1 MSAAVV
7 EEECDWTGPDA
18 GMSTPREGSGSSGGG
33 SSLSAAAGGASSV
46 GAAAALA
53 KGARPPQALLS
64 SKAPLPSD
72 LSSQILESSI
82 LNNPMWSA
90 RQREV
95 GAARQLPSAR
105 RSGGEGAGAL
115 GAARLPAASMPALPL
130 ASGVLRGARGP
141 AVSVFAP
148 LSLRGYGGGGGGG
161 GGSGSAGA
169 AAAGAAGGSSA
180 GAVVALGGS
189 GGAGGGGGGGSGSGG
204 VSDGESGDS
213 SEDGGSRAPPP
224 ISFAPGSPLDLALQA
239 KVPERRKRL
248 HRPAVVKRLAIGADE
263 FKRRAEAKALGKI
276 IDKKHSQYHVSYG
289 MMLGI
294 YCSVVGSSSEAT
306 ATLGRLQL
314 DDLMAVRKLV
324 FAPGGSSLT
333 PPHPLPRAFKFKDY
347 APNVFHSLRER
358 FSIDQ
363 TAYLQSLGGACEY
376 IEFSSNS
383 KSGSFFFYSH
393 DGKFMIKTQSKRESK
408 FLRRILAHY
417 YQHIMTN
424 PLTYL
429 TRFYGMHRIKMPHLS
444 KTIYFV
450 VMQSVFYGDVAMTRM
465 YDIKVRVCV

>member
-1 MSAAVV
+1 MAPITFAPNSPL
-7 EEECDWTGPDA
+7 E
-18 GMSTPREGSGSSGGG
+18 
-33 SSLSAAAGGASSV
+33 L
-46 GAAAALA
+46 
-53 KGARPPQALLS
+53 ALL
-64 SKAPLPSD
+64 
-72 LSSQILESSI
+72 
-82 LNNPMWSA
+82 
-90 RQREV
+90 
-95 GAARQLPSAR
+95 
-105 RSGGEGAGAL
+105 
-115 GAARLPAASMPALPL
+115 
-130 ASGVLRGARGP
+130 
-141 AVSVFAP
+141 
-148 LSLRGYGGGGGGG
+148 
-161 GGSGSAGA
+161 
-169 AAAGAAGGSSA
+169 
-180 GAVVALGGS
+180 
-189 GGAGGGGGGGSGSGG
+189 
-204 VSDGESGDS
+204 
-213 SEDGGSRAPPP
+213 
-224 ISFAPGSPLDLALQA
+224 A

-248 HRPAVVKRLAIGADE
+248 HRPAVMKRLAIGADE

-294 YCSVVGSSSEAT
+294 YCSVVGSSSEAM
-306 ATLGRLQL
+306 ATLGRLHL

-465 YDIKVRVCV
+465 YDIKVRACACGSALCAVRARAHSCALPHPPLPPHTRLSPLSPPRAPRAPPLGALPLPRRRRPPCPCSRTWTCSLPRRPATLRWAQSAARPSWRSSRQTPPSWSACRSWTTRCCWASPRCRRAGGRRARRGRLPQAAA